1 MRVEV
6 VSTALKPRLPR
17 LNKKHLSLLEEDG
30 WIRQPSEVSSHLSHC
45 DLATSASNY
54 LLSPVCPSV

>member
-17 LNKKHLSLLEEDG
+17 LSKKHLSLLEEDG
-30 WIRQPSEVSSHLSHC
+30 GTKQPPEVSSHLSHC
-45 DLATSASNY
+45 D
-54 LLSPVCPSV
+54 V

>member
-17 LNKKHLSLLEEDG
+17 LSSKHLSLPEEDG
-30 WIRQPSEVSSHLSHC
+30 WTTQPPEVSSHLNHY
-45 DLATSASNY
+45 DLAMFAPNY
-54 LLSPVCPSV
+54 LLSPACLSV